1 MQSNFYGNPYGGNN
15 FYQPAYPSYSN
26 QYQQPAKPSVIFALV
41 NGIDDAKAYILQPNQ
56 TAYLKDNNS
65 TFLYE
70 KRADQQGRYTLET
83 YDLVKLDKN
92 EDYAKKSDFEA
103 LKLEVNRLS
112 ELLNKPQATGG
123 TTNEQ

>member
-1 MQSNFYGNPYGGNN
+1 M
-15 FYQPAYPSYSN
+15 
-26 QYQQPAKPSVIFALV
+26 
-41 NGIDDAKAYILQPNQ
+41 QPNQ

-123 TTNEQ
+123 TNNEQ

>member
-1 MQSNFYGNPYGGNN
+1 M
-15 FYQPAYPSYSN
+15 
-26 QYQQPAKPSVIFALV
+26 
-41 NGIDDAKAYILQPNQ
+41 QPNQ

-92 EDYAKKSDFEA
+92 EDYTKKSDFEA

-123 TTNEQ
+123 TNNE

>member
-15 FYQPAYPSYSN
+15 FYQPAYPNYSN

-123 TTNEQ
+123 TNNEQ